1 MMNEECGMMS
11 RVTGTGRAA
20 ISCSSFIIHRS
31 ALAARAI
38 RLAMALALV
47 GSATLSIAQTYPAR
61 PVRLLV
67 PYPAGGPVDAIA
79 RILGPHLALG
89 QNVVVENRSGA
100 GGSLGVDVVAK
111 SAPDGYTL
119 LIGNSGPMTINPVLR
134 RDLGYDPRKDFAP
147 VTWLTSAQMVLV
159 VHPSLPVRSVKEL
172 VALARANPG
181 ALNYGSAGVGNLTH
195 LGMELLQSMA
205 KVKMNHV
212 PYKGVAPA
220 YVDLMSGEVAVMF
233 GNVSGPL
240 AYIRAGRLRAIA
252 VTSSKPSPVLPQLPR
267 VADTYPGFDLVTWM
281 GIFLPAGTPDGI
293 RTRLQDE
300 FVRALHL
307 KDVRERLIALGN
319 EVVAGN
325 GEDLAAMLDREL
337 KLYAEIIQSAGIKTE

>member
-1 MMNEECGMMS
+1 M
-11 RVTGTGRAA
+11 
-20 ISCSSFIIHRS
+20 
-31 ALAARAI
+31 RAI
-38 RLAMALALV
+38 RWLLLV
-47 GSATLSIAQTYPAR
+47 LVAAVQIAAAQEYPTK

-100 GGSLGVDVVAK
+100 GGSLGADVVAK

-119 LIGNSGPMTINPVLR
+119 LIGNTGPMTINPVLR
-134 RDLGYDPRKDFAP
+134 QDLGYDPRKDFAP

-159 VHPSLPVRSVKEL
+159 VHPSLPVRSVKDL
-172 VALARANPG
+172 VALARAHPG
-181 ALNYGSAGVGNLTH
+181 DLNYGSAGVGNLTH

-220 YVDLMSGEVAVMF
+220 YVDLMSGEIAVMF
-233 GNVSGPL
+233 GNVTGPL
-240 AYIRAGRLRAIA
+240 AHIRAGRLRAVA

-267 VADTYPGFDLVTWM
+267 VADTYPGFDLVTWV
-281 GIFLPAGTPDGI
+281 GILLPAGTPEAI
-293 RTRLQDE
+293 RAKLQGE
-300 FVRALHL
+300 FVRALQL
-307 KDVRERLIALGN
+307 KDVGERLVALGN
-319 EVVAGN
+319 EVVAGS

-337 KLYAEIIQSAGIKTE
+337 KLYAKIIESAGIRPQ